1 MLPHTS
7 QDNPHKHHWNH
18 FPQPFSK
25 EVSKSGNVPAMFGD
39 VPKCSLATYIT
50 LFSECVATV
59 LGMFANVLKQFADV
73 L

>member
-7 QDNPHKHHWNH
+7 QDNFRKHHWNNFH
-18 FPQPFSK
+18 NLFSK

-39 VPKCSLATYIT
+39 VSKCSLATYIT

-59 LGMFANVLKQFADV
+59 LEMFANVLKQFADV